1 MEIKILGAGCANCKL
16 LHQRTIDA
24 LAAVDTEADVRKI
37 EDPIEIAGFGV
48 LATPAL
54 VINGKVKVVGRVPA
68 TQQIAQYIQEASQG

>member
-1 MEIKILGAGCANCKL
+1 MDIKILGAGCANCKL
-16 LHQRTIDA
+16 LQQRTIDA
-24 LAAVDTEADVRKI
+24 LAALNADADVRKV

-68 TQQIAQYIQEASQG
+68 TQQIAQFIREASQG